1 MQTRHNLF
9 PSDHPAGEDRLSVSL
24 CVSVYEHIVS
34 YLLLWIEYC
43 LEYRVF
49 AGILTLSQS
58 QTRIGYFLCLGQI
71 VGGVA
76 VGLQDH
82 PAVYGGAEK
91 L

>member
-34 YLLLWIEYC
+34 YLLLWIEYH
-43 LEYRVF
+43 LEYRVL
-49 AGILTLSQS
+49 AGILTLSQ
-58 QTRIGYFLCLGQI
+58 RIGYFLCLGQI